1 MKTPPKCDVCRS
13 VMRERMATRERPYH
27 YDLSGLDDV
36 YLAGILVREC
46 PRGHG
51 DSPVIPRIEELHNH
65 LALWLIQKRGLLHGK
80 EVRFLRKV
88 IGFQGKKFAA
98 LLGVSPEHLSRV
110 ENGKRK
116 TLGHSSD
123 RVARLAVASV
133 LEEGE
138 EVRELLLRLA
148 DNLTAKKK
156 EPREGLVLRP
166 DGKRG
171 WQRAA

>member
-1 MKTPPKCDVCRS
+1 VNPKCDICHS
-13 VMRERMATRERPYH
+13 EMRERTATIERPYR

-36 YLAGILVREC
+36 YLAGILVRHC
-46 PRGHG
+46 PKGHG
-51 DSPVIPRIEELHNH
+51 DSPVIPRIEDLHH
-65 LALWLIQKRGLLHGK
+65 RIAIWLIRRRGLLLGK
-80 EVRFLRKV
+80 EVRFLRKK
-88 IGFQGKKFAA
+88 IGFPAKKFAV

-138 EVRELLLRLA
+138 EVRSLLLHLT
-148 DNLTAKKK
+148 DNLTAKKAG
-156 EPREGLVLRP
+156 PRKDLLLRP
-166 DGKRG
+166 GRG
-171 WQRAA
+171 GWRTAA

>member
-1 MKTPPKCDVCRS
+1 MTTPPKCDVCES
-13 VMRERMATRERPYH
+13 PMRERMATRGRPYH

-46 PRGHG
+46 PKRHG

-65 LALWLIQKRGLLHGK
+65 IAIWLIQKRGLLHGK
-80 EVRFLRKV
+80 EVRFMRKTL
-88 IGFQGKKFAA
+88 GFPGKKFAA

-123 RVARLAVASV
+123 RVARLAAASV
-133 LEEGE
+133 LEEGG
-138 EVRELLLRLA
+138 EVRALLLRLA
-148 DNLTAKKK
+148 ENLTAKKK
-156 EPREGLVLRP
+156 GPQEGLVLRP
-166 DGKRG
+166 GKGG
-171 WQRAA
+171 WKTAA